1 MTDDPELPRPS
12 SATLISALEATR
24 TQVHLLQA
32 AIVGL
37 AVHADPAAREM
48 AAQLVEHAAQRP
60 PPPLISNKLVEKER
74 MEQAR
79 ILAAGI
85 ANLFREEG

>member
-1 MTDDPELPRPS
+1 MDDPELPRPS
-12 SATLISALEATR
+12 LAAIISALEATR

-32 AIVGL
+32 AIAGL
-37 AVHADPAAREM
+37 ATHADPAAREM

-60 PPPLISNKLVEKER
+60 PPPLIHSEIVEQER

-79 ILAAGI
+79 VLAAGI
-85 ANLFREEG
+85 ASLFREES